1 MKMNLN
7 KSIVNAVWYTFS
19 LLLFVIPLLVSCKKG
34 PGVQIGTLELSSCSI
49 GSVSLQYS
57 AEISNIPLNKD
68 IILTFSA
75 AVDTIL
81 AKSSI
86 YLNNSSGVAISGIY
100 FAFTNNNSTIWV
112 KHNQDLA
119 KTSHY
124 TLVVT
129 SNLKGSHGETF
140 DGIEFKFITSS
151 GLFSLTNILLDNQ
164 YFMSPITVYNVLRQ
178 GSKLQLEFSE
188 ALDTVQLKSA
198 FRLSGNAVYNVSVSS
213 DLKTVNLICPIVL
226 AGYTKYDFSVST
238 GLKSALGNSFGGFDN
253 HFVTALDST
262 LKFPLITDDALLT
275 LVQQQTFKYFWD
287 FGHPVSGMA
296 RERNSSGDIVATG
309 GTGFGVMAILTGIE
323 RNFISKSDGLNRIA
337 TIVSFLK
344 NNCTRFH
351 GAFSHWINGATGA
364 TVPFSTLDDGADLVE
379 TSYMMQGLLCARQY
393 FNGTNSDEVN
403 LRSDINTLWN
413 GVEWSWFRQPDNQNV
428 LYWHWSP
435 DYQWAINM
443 PIHGWDE
450 ALITYVLAASS
461 PGFPIPK
468 IVYDNGWAQ
477 NGAMKN
483 GMTYYGFMLPL
494 GPPLGG
500 PLFFAHYSFLGINP
514 TGLTDAYASYMDQ
527 NVAHSKINYNYCVT
541 NPLVYNGYSQ
551 QCWGLTAS
559 DDDVSGYAAHAPGND
574 DGVISPTAAI
584 SSLPYTPIESMNA
597 IRFFYYQ
604 LGDKIWGNYGFM
616 DAFDLTNIWYSNS
629 YLAIDQGPQIVM
641 IENYRSGLLWKLF
654 MSCPEVKTGMTNLGF
669 QSPNL

>member
-1 MKMNLN
+1 MTLKPISFLLMILILCNCSK
-7 KSIVNAVWYTFS
+7 KSGNQPITPPPPASFAFSSLKINSVNNNFNCFNVNAKPVIKLKFS
-19 LLLFVIPLLVSCKKG
+19 APLNEASVPNSVSFKNNSG
-34 PGVQIGTLELSSCSI
+34 GIVSYLSSF
-49 GSVSLQYS
+49 
-57 AEISNIPLNKD
+57 E
-68 IILTFSA
+68 
-75 AVDTIL
+75 
-81 AKSSI
+81 
-86 YLNNSSGVAISGIY
+86 NNDS
-100 FAFTNNNSTIWV
+100 
-112 KHNQDLA
+112 
-119 KTSHY
+119 
-124 TLVVT
+124 TLVV
-129 SNLKGSHGETF
+129 SPSLNL
-140 DGIEFKFITSS
+140 DFIT
-151 GLFSLTNILLDNQ
+151 LYL
-164 YFMSPITVYNVLRQ
+164 V
-178 GSKLQLEFSE
+178 
-188 ALDTVQLKSA
+188 
-198 FRLSGNAVYNVSVSS
+198 NVS
-213 DLKTVNLICPIVL
+213 
-226 AGYTKYDFSVST
+226 
-238 GLKSALGNSFGGFDN
+238 
-253 HFVTALDST
+253 TALQSKSGGALQSSFSFKITTAIDST
-262 LKFPLITDDALLT
+262 SKFPQITDDALLT

-287 FGHPVSGMA
+287 FGHPISGMA

-351 GAFSHWINGATGA
+351 GAFSHWINGTTGA
-364 TVPFSTLDDGADLVE
+364 TVPFSSLDDGADLVE
-379 TSYMMQGLLCARQY
+379 TSYLMQGLLCARQY
-393 FNGTNSDEVN
+393 FNGTDSAEIN
-403 LRSDINTLWN
+403 LRADINTLWN
-413 GVEWSWFRQPDNQNV
+413 GVEWSWFRQSDSQQV

-461 PGFPIPK
+461 PGFAIPK
-468 IVYDNGWAQ
+468 SVYDNGWAM
-477 NGAMKN
+477 NESMKN
-483 GMTYYGFMLPL
+483 GQTYYGIVLPL
-494 GPPLGG
+494 GPSMGG

-514 TGLTDAYASYMDQ
+514 TGLSDVYANYMDQ

-559 DDDVSGYAAHAPGND
+559 DDDVSGYVAHAPGND
-574 DGVISPTAAI
+574 DGVISPTAAL
-584 SSLPYTPIESMNA
+584 SSLPYTPTESMNA

-616 DAFDLTNIWYSNS
+616 DAFDLTNIWFSNS